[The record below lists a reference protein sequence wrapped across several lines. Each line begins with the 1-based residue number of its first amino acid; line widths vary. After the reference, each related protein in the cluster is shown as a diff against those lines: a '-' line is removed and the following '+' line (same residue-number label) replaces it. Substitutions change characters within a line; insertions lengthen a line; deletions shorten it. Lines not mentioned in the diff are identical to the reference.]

1 MKQPYHIT
9 AVTILLLLIGSC
21 AKAQEPAFDSLLAKA
36 LSTDQLLPQL
46 IESAVE
52 YSPAVKRLQ
61 SNVDGLKENL
71 QVSKN
76 FIFSALNVN
85 SSANYGT
92 NFSALNNQQ
101 TPNPGNILTST
112 QTLFY
117 NVGIGFQLPLTHLL
131 NRKHQLKAGKA
142 QVEMAKSEKE
152 NVAFGVKQDVIKLY
166 HEFKLAHRL
175 LGIAAKNKQSSQ
187 INYQMVEKDFLQGQ
201 VTVSQLSTVLE
212 IANKS
217 VVDFETYLNQFQ
229 QLYMQL
235 ETLTNAKLTTLLK
248 QVK

>member
-1 MKQPYHIT
+1 MKQPYLLT
-9 AVTILLLLIGSC
+9 AVTVLWLLISSC

-36 LSTDQLLPQL
+36 LSTDEILPQL
-46 IESAVE
+46 IASAVT

-61 SNVDGLKENL
+61 NNVEGLKENL
-71 QVSKN
+71 QINKN

-85 SSANYGT
+85 SAANYGT
-92 NFSALNNQQ
+92 NFSALNNNQS
-101 TPNPGNILTST
+101 TNPGNILTSN

-117 NVGIGFQLPLTHLL
+117 NVGIGFQLPLTHIL
-131 NRKHQLKAGKA
+131 NRKHQVKAGKA
-142 QVEMAKSEKE
+142 QIEMAKSETE
-152 NVAFGVKQDVIKLY
+152 NVAFGVKQEVIKLY
-166 HEFKLAHRL
+166 HEFKLSHRL

-212 IANKS
+212 ISNKS

-235 ETLTNAKLTTLLK
+235 ETLTNTKITTLLK
-248 QVK
+248 QIK